1 MFRLASLC
9 VNITLWYPPPQK
21 KTSIVVLHGKG
32 MVLLQNPYG
41 GELLPPVAAVLSPTA
56 VVLFPD
62 SIKASY

>member
-1 MFRLASLC
+1 M
-9 VNITLWYPPPQK
+9 
-21 KTSIVVLHGKG
+21 SIVLLHGKG